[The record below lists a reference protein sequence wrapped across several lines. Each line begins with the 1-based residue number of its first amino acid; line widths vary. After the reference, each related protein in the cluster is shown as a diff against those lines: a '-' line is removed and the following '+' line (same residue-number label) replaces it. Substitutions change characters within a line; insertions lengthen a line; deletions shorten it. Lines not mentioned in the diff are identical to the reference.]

1 MSLKSEILEELRRR
15 GGYVSGEELARSL
28 NKSRTAVWKAVNALR
43 SEGYPV
49 EAHTKKG
56 YRLCGDTDVLNAEEI
71 LRLCKTKIKVFYLD
85 SVDSTNNYAKSRLR
99 RARKIFSLLR
109 RRSRPRAAAGRAKP
123 FFHQRARGSI

>member
-43 SEGYPV
+43 NEGYPV

-56 YRLCGDTDVLNAEEI
+56 TG
-71 LRLCKTKIKVFYLD
+71 F
-85 SVDSTNNYAKSRLR
+85 
-99 RARKIFSLLR
+99 
-109 RRSRPRAAAGRAKP
+109 AGIRM
-123 FFHQRARGSI
+123 F